1 MSFRDKLRLIFTIKG
16 SPREIAIAFAV
27 GIFIGFSPLL
37 GLHTVLAIS
46 IASLF
51 RMNKLVTMI
60 GTYVVNP
67 WTIIPVY
74 TFCTWV
80 GIKMV
85 DSEAALSRINFH
97 EINLVNIF
105 RTLKELIIPFVVGT
119 LTLGIMAAILSFAFL
134 YYLLLRVKRDDD
146 DKY

>member
-1 MSFRDKLRLIFTIKG
+1 LSFRDKLRLIFTIKG

>member
-1 MSFRDKLRLIFTIKG
+1 LSFRDKLRLIFTIKG

-146 DKY
+146 D